1 MKSVESIYYA
11 KIQEVQQSV
20 RTSMPQF
27 NGVSSAFAD
36 ILNAIKTESL
46 AAAPVQQVVKP
57 SCLSAS
63 SLGSSEEIDNMI
75 DRVAAQYGM
84 DPDLIRAVVMTESS
98 CRPDA
103 VSHCGAQGLMQLMPG
118 TAKEMGVTNTFDP
131 YQNICGGTAYLK
143 KQIERFGD
151 VRLALAAYNTGP
163 GRIGGLGI
171 TNPNDPA
178 QYEKISKGVRGYVDK
193 VMNYYG
199 QYRQQGGA

>member
-36 ILNAIKTESL
+36 ILNAIKTKTL
-46 AAAPVQQVVKP
+46 AVAPVQQVVKP
-57 SCLSAS
+57 SGLSAS

-84 DPDLIRAVVMTESS
+84 DPDLIRAVMMTESS
-98 CRPDA
+98 YRPDA

-118 TAKEMGVTNTFDP
+118 TAKEMGVTNAFDP

-163 GRIGGLGI
+163 GRIRGLGI